1 MSTQSL
7 FQFFISVGLI
17 LLGSYAIYH
26 EKDFIRL
33 ERKFIRKVKVYARAL
48 IWTAEAYKAERKGIN
63 MFVILK
69 SPGRAPERR
78 HNVANNVFAIARELD
93 SENLGV
99 VDIGMN
105 LKMFYDADSFAKQ
118 GAPCMTDERAEKIYY
133 GDVLFVAFNSEGAPR
148 GLTEREVKFIEN
160 RINLF
165 RADKIAS

>member
-7 FQFFISVGLI
+7 IQFFINIGLI

-33 ERKFIRKVKVYARAL
+33 ERKIKVYARAFV
-48 IWTAEAYKAERKGIN
+48 WATEAYIAERKGIN
-63 MFVILK
+63 MFIILK

-78 HNVANNVFAIARELD
+78 HNVANNIFAIGRELD
-93 SENLGV
+93 SENIGV

-118 GAPCMTDERAEKIYY
+118 GTPCMTDERAEKIFY
-133 GDVLFVAFNSEGAPR
+133 GDVVFVAFNSEGEPR
-148 GLTEREVKFIEN
+148 GLTEREVKYVEN
-160 RINLF
+160 HISNY